1 MNNQIQ
7 TVRDLVSFWASP
19 VDLADALSTETD
31 VVPVSRVFR
40 WMRENRIMSKHYAGI
55 LMAAETRGINLS
67 MDDLDRIRGD
77 V

>member
-7 TVRDLVSFWASP
+7 NVRDLVSFWASP
-19 VDLADALSTETD
+19 VAFAHALSTETD

-40 WMRENRIMSKHYAGI
+40 WMRENRIMSKHYASI
-55 LMAAETRGINLS
+55 LIAAHVRGISLDKS
-67 MDDLDRIRGD
+67 DLDRIRGD